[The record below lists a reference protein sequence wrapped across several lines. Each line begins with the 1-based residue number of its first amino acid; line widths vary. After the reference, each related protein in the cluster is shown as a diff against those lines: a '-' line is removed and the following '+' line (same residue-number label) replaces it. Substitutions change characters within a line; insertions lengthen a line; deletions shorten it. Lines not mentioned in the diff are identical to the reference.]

1 MKPEKAYI
9 IVINDPRS
17 IEYAAHA
24 VKSCNDLG
32 IEYQIIQGLQD
43 LDLVQAWAHVKE
55 GIIIRAEMDDKAA
68 CASATHALVWQ
79 RIAENKECA
88 IILEHDAVMLHK
100 LEIDIPD
107 NEIVCL
113 GYKYPNITAYDHERA
128 GPSVRLIPIGMHGGA
143 HAYAITYVTAH
154 MLLKEL
160 YEKGA
165 EEAVD
170 NRYFMRNYPE
180 LVSKVPISICD
191 PISAMGW
198 IRESTIWDGDAD
210 LQNFT
215 FLRSFIIN
223 SDFEALFDED
233 K

>member
-1 MKPEKAYI
+1 
-9 IVINDPRS
+9 
-17 IEYAAHA
+17 
-24 VKSCNDLG
+24 
-32 IEYQIIQGLQD
+32 
-43 LDLVQAWAHVKE
+43 
-55 GIIIRAEMDDKAA
+55 
-68 CASATHALVWQ
+68 
-79 RIAENKECA
+79 
-88 IILEHDAVMLHK
+88 
-100 LEIDIPD
+100 
-107 NEIVCL
+107 
-113 GYKYPNITAYDHERA
+113 
-128 GPSVRLIPIGMHGGA
+128 MHGGA

-233 K
+233 N

>member
-9 IVINDPRS
+9 IVINDPLS

-128 GPSVRLIPIGMHGGA
+128 GPSV
-143 HAYAITYVTAH
+143 
-154 MLLKEL
+154 
-160 YEKGA
+160 
-165 EEAVD
+165 
-170 NRYFMRNYPE
+170 
-180 LVSKVPISICD
+180 
-191 PISAMGW
+191 
-198 IRESTIWDGDAD
+198 
-210 LQNFT
+210 
-215 FLRSFIIN
+215 
-223 SDFEALFDED
+223 
-233 K
+233 